1 MLLTKDL
8 KFEYT
13 PQVKFDFPDI
23 ACALGDSLVI
33 TGESGSGKTTLL
45 HLLGGL
51 IKPKSG
57 KVILNETEYNILEG
71 SSLDKYRGK
80 HISIIFQKMHFIS
93 SISVL
98 ENILLAQWLGTEKK
112 NKNHAMQILERLQI
126 ADQKDKN
133 IKQLSQGQQQRVA
146 IARALI
152 NQPSLILADEP
163 TSSLDNKNA
172 EIVEKLL
179 RESAQTMN
187 AALIMVTH
195 DMRMKQNAKNT
206 IELL

>member
-1 MLLTKDL
+1 MLITKDL

-13 PQVKFDFPDI
+13 PQVKFSFPDI
-23 ACALGDSLVI
+23 ECAAGDSLVI

-57 KVILNETEYNILEG
+57 KVILNETEVNVLDG
-71 SSLDKYRGK
+71 SSLDKFRGK

-98 ENILLAQWLGTEKK
+98 ENILLAQWLGTENK
-112 NKNHAMQILERLQI
+112 NKDHAMQILEKLQI

-179 RESAQTMN
+179 RESAQSMN
-187 AALIMVTH
+187 AALVIVTH

>member
-23 ACALGDSLVI
+23 ACALGDSFVI

>member
-1 MLLTKDL
+1 
-8 KFEYT
+8 
-13 PQVKFDFPDI
+13 
-23 ACALGDSLVI
+23 
-33 TGESGSGKTTLL
+33 
-45 HLLGGL
+45 
-51 IKPKSG
+51 
-57 KVILNETEYNILEG
+57 
-71 SSLDKYRGK
+71 
-80 HISIIFQKMHFIS
+80 MHFIS

-98 ENILLAQWLGTEKK
+98 ENILLAQWLGTKK
-112 NKNHAMQILERLQI
+112 KDKENAMQIIERLQI

-179 RESAQTMN
+179 RESAQIMN
-187 AALIMVTH
+187 AALVMVTH

>member
-13 PQVKFDFPDI
+13 PQVKFSFPDI
-23 ACALGDSLVI
+23 ECVAGDSLVI

-57 KVILNETEYNILEG
+57 KVILDETEVNVLEG
-71 SSLDKYRGK
+71 SSLDKFRGK

-98 ENILLAQWLGTEKK
+98 ENILLAQWLGTENK
-112 NKNHAMQILERLQI
+112 NKDHAMQILEKLQI

-179 RESAQTMN
+179 SESAQSMN
-187 AALIMVTH
+187 AALVIVTH
-195 DMRMKQNAKNT
+195 DMRMKRNAKNT

>member
-187 AALIMVTH
+187 AALVMVTH

>member
-1 MLLTKDL
+1 M
-8 KFEYT
+8 
-13 PQVKFDFPDI
+13 
-23 ACALGDSLVI
+23 
-33 TGESGSGKTTLL
+33 
-45 HLLGGL
+45 
-51 IKPKSG
+51 
-57 KVILNETEYNILEG
+57 EG

-187 AALIMVTH
+187 AALVMVTH

>member
-1 MLLTKDL
+1 
-8 KFEYT
+8 
-13 PQVKFDFPDI
+13 
-23 ACALGDSLVI
+23 
-33 TGESGSGKTTLL
+33 
-45 HLLGGL
+45 
-51 IKPKSG
+51 
-57 KVILNETEYNILEG
+57 
-71 SSLDKYRGK
+71 
-80 HISIIFQKMHFIS
+80 
-93 SISVL
+93 
-98 ENILLAQWLGTEKK
+98 
-112 NKNHAMQILERLQI
+112 MQILERLQI

-195 DMRMKQNAKNT
+195 DMRMKLNAKNT

>member
-23 ACALGDSLVI
+23 ACAFGDCLVI

-98 ENILLAQWLGTEKK
+98 ENILLAQWLGAEKK

-187 AALIMVTH
+187 AALVMVTH

>member
-1 MLLTKDL
+1 MLSTKDL

-23 ACALGDSLVI
+23 ACVLGDSLVI

-57 KVILNETEYNILEG
+57 KVMLNETEVNVIEG
-71 SSLDKYRGK
+71 SSLDKFRGK

-112 NKNHAMQILERLQI
+112 NKDNAIQILEKLQI

-172 EIVEKLL
+172 EIVEELL
-179 RESAQTMN
+179 RESAQNMN
-187 AALIMVTH
+187 AALVIVTH
-195 DMRMKQNAKNT
+195 DMRIKQNAKNT

>member
-98 ENILLAQWLGTEKK
+98 ENILLAQWLGAEKK

-187 AALIMVTH
+187 AALVMVTH

>member
-1 MLLTKDL
+1 
-8 KFEYT
+8 
-13 PQVKFDFPDI
+13 
-23 ACALGDSLVI
+23 
-33 TGESGSGKTTLL
+33 
-45 HLLGGL
+45 
-51 IKPKSG
+51 
-57 KVILNETEYNILEG
+57 
-71 SSLDKYRGK
+71 
-80 HISIIFQKMHFIS
+80 
-93 SISVL
+93 
-98 ENILLAQWLGTEKK
+98 
-112 NKNHAMQILERLQI
+112 MQILERLQI
-126 ADQKDKN
+126 VDQKDKN
-133 IKQLSQGQQQRVA
+133 IKQLSQGQQQRAA

-187 AALIMVTH
+187 AALVMVTH

>member
-1 MLLTKDL
+1 MFLTKDL

-13 PQVKFDFPDI
+13 PQVKFNFPNI
-23 ACALGDSLVI
+23 ECAQGDSLVI

-57 KVILNETEYNILEG
+57 KVILNETEVSSLDG

-93 SISVL
+93 SISEL
-98 ENILLAQWLGTEKK
+98 ENILLAQWLGTKK
-112 NKNHAMQILERLQI
+112 KDKENAMQIIERLQI

-179 RESAQTMN
+179 RESAQIMN
-187 AALIMVTH
+187 AALVMVTH